1 MFDDAGTE
9 EAERRQKAHL
19 EKFRRE
25 QEESFRIGQ
34 ENERRVEERFNQFRS
49 GGSSSSSISYQPSS
63 YSEPQSRFIEINED
77 NENMDKETTTHFFQQ
92 QQQQQQQHVLKEKR
106 LTEIINTSRG
116 SGENKL
122 PKTVLIAGSLI
133 VLVSGISLLY
143 FLKKRHTKG
152 NKYGNN

>member
-25 QEESFRIGQ
+25 QEEYFREKQG
-34 ENERRVEERFNQFRS
+34 EEERFKQEFMS
-49 GGSSSSSISYQPSS
+49 GNGSSSNSCQQRSYP
-63 YSEPQSRFIEINED
+63 EPQSRFMEIDENDIKIEE
-77 NENMDKETTTHFFQQ
+77 KATKTQFF
-92 QQQQQQQHVLKEKR
+92 QQQQQQHVLKEKR
-106 LTEIINTSRG
+106 LTETINTSRG